1 MFRNGFKTW
10 QASNVLN
17 RASLRSCPQH
27 PSPPPRCNTRI
38 RMHHPTLSHA
48 RPAPSLPPSRSVSA
62 AAEPSLS
69 PASVASSSATAADAA
84 ATQAYAAAAYALL
97 RHPSITSPLTIACT
111 SIPTFTLMLQQL
123 TPPLSCCRSCTHRA
137 PNPAQP
143 HTRTRTRLYP
153 PCTTPTIFTII
164 FLTYLVVN

>member
-10 QASNVLN
+10 QASNILN
-17 RASLRSCPQH
+17 RASLRSRPQH
-27 PSPPPRCNTRI
+27 PSPLPRCNTRI

-69 PASVASSSATAADAA
+69 PASVAADAA
-84 ATQAYAAAAYALL
+84 AAQAYAAAAYAPLP
-97 RHPSITSPLTIACT
+97 HPSITSPLTIACT
-111 SIPTFTLMLQQL
+111 SILTFTLMLQQL

-164 FLTYLVVN
+164 FLTCLVVNCIMILG